1 MDKVSQAD
9 KKSMI
14 KKIEE
19 DMEAYDIKLDQQRDD
34 QKTLEHYCERYL
46 PLKTQQMIQEN
57 LFSILTPEQIEKLQG
72 HENAMVE
79 RMQKQIMDFSNFSDG
94 TIFDE
99 IIRIN
104 EEMSRKLK
112 IKCDLRKDEIVAD
125 S

>member
-1 MDKVSQAD
+1 
-9 KKSMI
+9 
-14 KKIEE
+14 
-19 DMEAYDIKLDQQRDD
+19 
-34 QKTLEHYCERYL
+34 
-46 PLKTQQMIQEN
+46 MIQEN